1 MVMIH
6 EYRHIKG
13 AKRRGRGHFSSG
25 IEGTSTGELIIPC
38 RACPHPGVNLPER
51 WEQAPPEMRLFS
63 LGPLII
69 KNLTLVRF
77 LYAVFLAVDA
87 NFKHKSRLRVTKAKL
102 LAQKAQAEAVAQG
115 LPEVEEVIDAK
126 DVALGPGWGCF
137 VDNGPYM
144 EHLRA
149 QPDQNEAGHFLD
161 LIFLC

>member
-1 MVMIH
+1 MS
-6 EYRHIKG
+6 RLSTPG
-13 AKRRGRGHFSSG
+13 SQPSRGM
-25 IEGTSTGELIIPC
+25 GTST
-38 RACPHPGVNLPER
+38 CPDEVVHSV
-51 WEQAPPEMRLFS
+51 
-63 LGPLII
+63 PLII
-69 KNLTLVRF
+69 ENLTLVRF

-102 LAQKAQAEAVAQG
+102 LAQKAQAAAAAQG

-149 QPDQNEAGHFLD
+149 QPDQNEAGYFLD
-161 LIFLC
+161 LIILC